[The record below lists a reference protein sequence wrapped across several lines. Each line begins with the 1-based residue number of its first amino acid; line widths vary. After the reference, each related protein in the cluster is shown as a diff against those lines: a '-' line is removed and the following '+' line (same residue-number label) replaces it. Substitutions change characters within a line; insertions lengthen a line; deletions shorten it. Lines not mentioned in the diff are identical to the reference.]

1 MDLGFEAWFT
11 RLLVAAVLSG
21 LIGWHREAT
30 HKPAGLRT
38 HMLVGIGAALFTL
51 VGIEGFV
58 GGDESRVAAQVV
70 TGVGFLGAGAI
81 FKEGANI
88 SGLTTAAGLWA
99 VAAIGITSGAGV
111 VDGAFLATGI
121 SLFILVVLGWVER
134 RARARHM
141 TRAVS
146 MDVVF
151 EDLSQLSVA
160 LGMLERIDPE
170 AMSVTLRQEGDGTT
184 VVSVPVSPEKRELV
198 RAMMLACEGVVQAG

>member
-1 MDLGFEAWFT
+1 MDLGFGAWFA
-11 RLLVAAVLSG
+11 RLLVAAALSG

-51 VGIEGFV
+51 IGIEGFV

-111 VDGAFLATGI
+111 IDGALLATGI
-121 SLFILVVLGWVER
+121 SLFILVALGWAER
-134 RARARHM
+134 RAHERHM
-141 TRAVS
+141 RRAIS

-160 LGMLERIDPE
+160 LGMLERIDPD
-170 AMSVTLRQEGDGTT
+170 AMSVTLRQESDGTT
-184 VVSVPVSPEKRELV
+184 VVSVPVSPEKREVV